1 MRIIKIGLIFLCTVG
16 LYGCL
21 SFNDKT
27 LNYDKSIFSWDDLS
41 VLEPKENLFDMMEKY
56 EIKTVYQ
63 SFSSE
68 LPKNKIS
75 KFLKS
80 CSKYNYQ
87 VYYLCGNPED
97 ALDQDAEKMIE
108 KIDEAATIK
117 AYDNNN
123 VLKGILFD
131 IEPYLLDEWEIQSDK
146 IMQQFADN
154 LQIAYKK
161 AKENKLEMIVCIP
174 YYYDTK
180 GFSDFLEKLIK
191 DGCDGI
197 AIMNYYQKN
206 EYEHIKEEVELT
218 KKYNKTCI
226 NIYEFQ
232 PSGKYDLIDENT
244 YYEEGIEKAEENFKV
259 LRNKL
264 DSNNLV
270 LGFHEYKAIKEL
282 MENE

>member
-1 MRIIKIGLIFLCTVG
+1 MKIIKIGLIFLCTVS

-21 SFNDKT
+21 PFNDKI
-27 LNYDKSIFSWDDLS
+27 LNYDKSIFSWDNLS
-41 VLEPKENLFDMMEKY
+41 VSEPKKNLFDMMEKY

-180 GFSDFLEKLIK
+180 GFSDFLE
-191 DGCDGI
+191 
-197 AIMNYYQKN
+197 
-206 EYEHIKEEVELT
+206 
-218 KKYNKTCI
+218 
-226 NIYEFQ
+226 
-232 PSGKYDLIDENT
+232 
-244 YYEEGIEKAEENFKV
+244 
-259 LRNKL
+259 
-264 DSNNLV
+264 NL
-270 LGFHEYKAIKEL
+270 
-282 MENE
+282 

>member
-1 MRIIKIGLIFLCTVG
+1 MKIIKIGLIFLCTVS
-16 LYGCL
+16 LYRC
-21 SFNDKT
+21 SFFNDKT
-27 LNYDKSIFSWDDLS
+27 LNYDKSIFSWDKLS
-41 VLEPKENLFDMMEKY
+41 VLEAKENLFDVMEKY

-63 SFSSE
+63 SFSRE

-75 KFLKS
+75 KFLEA
-80 CSKYNYQ
+80 CSEYNYQ
-87 VYYLCGNPED
+87 VYYLCGDPEY
-97 ALDQDAEKMIE
+97 ALDQDAEKMTE
-108 KIDEAATIK
+108 NIDDAAAIK
-117 AYDNNN
+117 EYDNKD

-131 IEPYLLDEWEIQSDK
+131 VEPYLLDEWEIQSDK
-146 IMQQFADN
+146 IIQQFTDN

-174 YYYDTK
+174 YYYDTQ
-180 GFSDFLEKLIK
+180 GFSDSLEKIIK
-191 DGCDGI
+191 DRCDGI
-197 AIMNYYQKN
+197 AIMNYYKKN
-206 EYEHIKEEVELT
+206 EYEHIKEEVELA

-232 PSGKYDLIDENT
+232 PSGKYGLTDENT

-270 LGFHEYKAIKEL
+270 LSFHEYKAIKGL

>member
-1 MRIIKIGLIFLCTVG
+1 MKIIKIGLILLCTVS
-16 LYGCL
+16 LYRC
-21 SFNDKT
+21 SFFNDKT
-27 LNYDKSIFSWDDLS
+27 LNYDKSIFSWDKLS
-41 VLEPKENLFDMMEKY
+41 VLEAKENLFDVMEKY

-68 LPKNKIS
+68 LSKNKIS
-75 KFLKS
+75 KFLES
-80 CSKYNYQ
+80 CSEYNYQ
-87 VYYLCGNPED
+87 VYYLCGDPED
-97 ALDQDAEKMIE
+97 VLDQDAEKMIE
-108 KIDEAATIK
+108 NIDDAVAIK
-117 AYDNNN
+117 EYDNND

-131 IEPYLLDEWEIQSDK
+131 VEPYLLDEWEIQPDK
-146 IMQQFADN
+146 IIQQFADN

-180 GFSDFLEKLIK
+180 GFSDSLEKLIK

-206 EYEHIKEEVELT
+206 EYEHIKEEVELA

-232 PSGKYDLIDENT
+232 PSGKYGLTDKNT

-270 LGFHEYKAIKEL
+270 LSFHEYKAIKGL

>member
-1 MRIIKIGLIFLCTVG
+1 MKIIKIGLILLCTVS
-16 LYGCL
+16 LYRC
-21 SFNDKT
+21 SFFNDKT
-27 LNYDKSIFSWDDLS
+27 LNYDKSIFSWDKLS
-41 VLEPKENLFDMMEKY
+41 VLEAKENLFDVMEKY

-75 KFLKS
+75 KFLES
-80 CSKYNYQ
+80 CSEYNYQ
-87 VYYLCGNPED
+87 VYYLCGDPED
-97 ALDQDAEKMIE
+97 VLDQDAEKMIE
-108 KIDEAATIK
+108 NIDDAVAIK
-117 AYDNNN
+117 EYDNND

-131 IEPYLLDEWEIQSDK
+131 VEPYLLDEWEIQPDK
-146 IMQQFADN
+146 IIQQFADN

-180 GFSDFLEKLIK
+180 GFSDSLEKLIK

-206 EYEHIKEEVELT
+206 EYEHIKEEVELA

-232 PSGKYDLIDENT
+232 PSGKYGLTDKNT

-270 LGFHEYKAIKEL
+270 LSFHEYKAIKGL

>member
-1 MRIIKIGLIFLCTVG
+1 MKIIKIGLILLCTVS
-16 LYGCL
+16 LYRC
-21 SFNDKT
+21 SFFNDKT
-27 LNYDKSIFSWDDLS
+27 LNYDKSIFSWDKLS
-41 VLEPKENLFDMMEKY
+41 VLEAKENLFDVMEKY

-75 KFLKS
+75 KFLES
-80 CSKYNYQ
+80 CSEYNYQ
-87 VYYLCGNPED
+87 VYYLCGDPED
-97 ALDQDAEKMIE
+97 VLDQDAEKMIE
-108 KIDEAATIK
+108 NIDDAAAIK
-117 AYDNNN
+117 EYDNND

-131 IEPYLLDEWEIQSDK
+131 VEPYLLDEWEIQPDK
-146 IMQQFADN
+146 IIQQFADN

-180 GFSDFLEKLIK
+180 GFSDSLEKLIK

-206 EYEHIKEEVELT
+206 EYEHIKEEVELA

-232 PSGKYDLIDENT
+232 PSGKYGLTDKNT

-270 LGFHEYKAIKEL
+270 LSFHEYKAIKGL